1 MQPLEKPRRTSP
13 WHALLAIA
21 LGLLLGDRSGGMIS
35 YWLVPEI
42 MRLELNWLDYAQK
55 IPRLLQTDFPPGI
68 RNTILHAKLAGA
80 ALGALTAYPR
90 YHAYPK
96 RKKPCTENAT
106 RQTSPKH

>member
-55 IPRLLQTDFPPGI
+55 IPRLLQTDFPPG
-68 RNTILHAKLAGA
+68 HQEHHPA
-80 ALGALTAYPR
+80 
-90 YHAYPK
+90 
-96 RKKPCTENAT
+96 
-106 RQTSPKH
+106 RQTSRAQPSAR

>member
-21 LGLLLGDRSGGMIS
+21 LGLLLGNRSGGMTS

-42 MRLELNWLDYAQK
+42 MRLELNWLEYAQK
-55 IPRLLQTDFPPGI
+55 IPRLLQIDFPPGI

-80 ALGALTAYPR
+80 IIGALTAYAL
-90 YHAYPK
+90 YHTYQK
-96 RKKPCTENAT
+96 RKKPCTENTT
-106 RQTSPKH
+106 RQTSLKH